1 MRDRDLAL
9 EYAVHNV
16 VHWGLN
22 FHRDAEG
29 RTEAE
34 RWETEGWPGLNND
47 GRVLA
52 RHARNTRPAVIEV
65 RRVLDEFRCE
75 CVDLFQPEAPPV
87 VVMDRSLAL
96 AVVPFTVLL
105 VWLAPYPHYHRALG
119 VAMELGP
126 DLWEPLRHLIE
137 ARYAEVRQEQP
148 ELDFMAFFAE
158 HMRWVGERAAQLQKA
173 KDQPKLPTIFHAR
186 FTLRTSA
193 AEVAALLEAEPDF
206 RREPDDDE
214 ETALE
219 AGGSRTF
226 LWEPSSDADKAEQAD
241 EEPPW
246 QTVQLSAQ
254 TLSLSCLQP
263 ETRQALRE
271 RVEQMLGD
279 RIAFVEETAV
289 DLAETLAA
297 REEQERL
304 VEVAQQAVFRDPE
317 EPAADATP
325 PSDQELDEAAWQ
337 EKLREQYGQALEEPL
352 SWLEGKTLREAARDE
367 KLRPQVAQTVKV
379 WLHGVGQMN
388 QAQGWSLN
396 LDWILDD
403 LDLDELK

>member
-1 MRDRDLAL
+1 
-9 EYAVHNV
+9 
-16 VHWGLN
+16 
-22 FHRDAEG
+22 
-29 RTEAE
+29 
-34 RWETEGWPGLNND
+34 
-47 GRVLA
+47 
-52 RHARNTRPAVIEV
+52 
-65 RRVLDEFRCE
+65 
-75 CVDLFQPEAPPV
+75 
-87 VVMDRSLAL
+87 
-96 AVVPFTVLL
+96 
-105 VWLAPYPHYHRALG
+105 
-119 VAMELGP
+119 
-126 DLWEPLRHLIE
+126 
-137 ARYAEVRQEQP
+137 
-148 ELDFMAFFAE
+148 
-158 HMRWVGERAAQLQKA
+158 
-173 KDQPKLPTIFHAR
+173 
-186 FTLRTSA
+186 
-193 AEVAALLEAEPDF
+193 VAALLEAEPDF

-226 LWEPSSDADKAEQAD
+226 LWEPSNDADKAEQAD

-304 VEVAQQAVFRDPE
+304 VEVAQQAVFREPE

-388 QAQGWSLN
+388 QTQGWSLN